1 MCDPKSE
8 KVLLAFQ
15 DVVTCFSKKERELL
29 HKWQKDLYANLMKE
43 INQVLM
49 LLGPMIAKSV
59 FSLRAEEKE
68 ELADISSKIK
78 EEVEV
83 CSLDQQSTGT
93 QQSKNRLVGDTFA
106 ASRNAHSFAGE
117 KPLSQ
122 EELRDGEN
130 PGEEF
135 TIVMIS
141 DYIKDD
147 GAYSRVDQDHKEL
160 NNVCSPAGVADV
172 ASLISPNIKEEVE
185 ACSLDLQ
192 ISEMQQTIDSLT
204 AYPSESGS
212 MSENESNTCSPK
224 TQQGIPKSES
234 SFTCTDCGKRFS
246 GKTHLLMHQQI
257 HTGVRPYQCT
267 ECEKSF
273 NQKGNLVTH
282 LRIHTG
288 VKPFHCTMCE
298 KSFNQKGN
306 LLTHL
311 RIHTGGKPFQCT
323 VCEKSFTQKHVLL
336 MHQCTHTGVRPFQC
350 TECDKSFIRKNNL
363 KEHQIIHKG
372 ERAFHC
378 NVCEKSFTYKQNLI
392 AHQRI
397 HTGERPFQCPQ
408 CEKSFTRK
416 RYLLN
421 HQNSHTNESHP
432 MTTQKREALSLQ

>member
-204 AYPSESGS
+204 GDYIASEID
-212 MSENESNTCSPK
+212 K
-224 TQQGIPKSES
+224 
-234 SFTCTDCGKRFS
+234 
-246 GKTHLLMHQQI
+246 
-257 HTGVRPYQCT
+257 
-267 ECEKSF
+267 
-273 NQKGNLVTH
+273 LVT
-282 LRIHTG
+282 
-288 VKPFHCTMCE
+288 PSNPE
-298 KSFNQKGN
+298 
-306 LLTHL
+306 LLYH
-311 RIHTGGKPFQCT
+311 FYYVQA
-323 VCEKSFTQKHVLL
+323 FLL
-336 MHQCTHTGVRPFQC
+336 SARP
-350 TECDKSFIRKNNL
+350 S
-363 KEHQIIHKG
+363 
-372 ERAFHC
+372 
-378 NVCEKSFTYKQNLI
+378 
-392 AHQRI
+392 
-397 HTGERPFQCPQ
+397 
-408 CEKSFTRK
+408 
-416 RYLLN
+416 
-421 HQNSHTNESHP
+421 
-432 MTTQKREALSLQ
+432 